1 MQLQRK
7 DSEKWAT
14 HSRIHQWEDSEVWSS
29 GTDLCC
35 FIFFTSG
42 CQEYLTHRVL
52 ITFLTLVLFHH
63 IYSHLQLL
71 RFVYK
76 AIILLWFSP
85 KHPKNG
91 TLFVSWS
98 PLDSKQD
105 FTRIFIKLAPTLLI
119 KCSDLRI
126 NWTTERLGVALILI
140 SPSVKEISLS
150 QHKNYRILE
159 LTFLNIPIVQTLQT
173 HTNSHTSFT
182 SLANYTV

>member
-1 MQLQRK
+1 MQLQKK

-14 HSRIHQWEDSEVWSS
+14 HSHIHQWEDSEVWSS
-29 GTDLCC
+29 CTDLCC

-52 ITFLTLVLFHH
+52 NTFLTLVLFNH

-76 AIILLWFSP
+76 AIILLWFAP
-85 KHPKNG
+85 KHPKKG
-91 TLFVSWS
+91 KISMFSFKEACFQKLQ

-126 NWTTERLGVALILI
+126 NWTTEHLGVALILI

-150 QHKNYRILE
+150 QHKNYRARCGVLHIW
-159 LTFLNIPIVQTLQT
+159 VDV
-173 HTNSHTSFT
+173 S
-182 SLANYTV
+182 